1 MKGIRRLLS
10 QPAFQIFLFCLFLIL
25 TLLPFMDF
33 ASPQGLVNMFD
44 MGVFNYFFTLWFIF
58 IILLFLISLNIGGRP
73 GKFAKGHGGDV

>member
-1 MKGIRRLLS
+1 
-10 QPAFQIFLFCLFLIL
+10 
-25 TLLPFMDF
+25 MDF

-44 MGVFNYFFTLWFIF
+44 LGVFNYFFTLWFIF